1 MLATGLLGIYPAAI
15 NYVELAGRK
24 PAHTFL
30 DFSTAFVLTA
40 IPCALALTGSGPH
53 TDFTCVASFTPRG
66 LECILKTQTRDCKQ
80 QCTMHALCCHL
91 VHCPLVAGLAC
102 GSS

>member
-1 MLATGLLGIYPAAI
+1 MQVLATLLLGIYPAAM

-40 IPCALALTGSGPH
+40 LPCALALSGSGPH
-53 TDFTCVASFTPRG
+53 SDFMCGFKRS
-66 LECILKTQTRDCKQ
+66 LSLIL
-80 QCTMHALCCHL
+80 MLS
-91 VHCPLVAGLAC
+91 AC
-102 GSS
+102 GPWKPRIVRR

>member
-1 MLATGLLGIYPAAI
+1 MLATILLGLYPAAI

-40 IPCALALTGSGPH
+40 IPCALALSSSGPQS
-53 TDFTCVASFTPRG
+53 DSVCVAP
-66 LECILKTQTRDCKQ
+66 
-80 QCTMHALCCHL
+80 HALAIFL
-91 VHCPLVAGLAC
+91 
-102 GSS
+102 